1 LVLGAIDEKTF
12 VCASETCALDAVGA
26 QYVRDIL
33 PGEIVYTSDTEEG
46 LKSFLVKTI
55 AKEKSV
61 L

>member
-46 LKSFLVKTI
+46 LKAFG
-55 AKEKSV
+55 EKR